1 MVDFLGIIGF
11 FLILLV
17 CFLVGKSVEKKHYQK
32 LEKREARLRHI
43 LVFNEKIPPHRVA
56 GQPFFLVS
64 GSVVMSGDYFKQ
76 VVASLKNF
84 FGGRLTSFEAMMDLG
99 RREAIVRMKEDAARR
114 GASMIFN
121 VRLET
126 ATLNQAQGKQG
137 LACAEHMAYGTAWV
151 VPKQE

>member
-1 MVDFLGIIGF
+1 MGNFIGIIGF
-11 FLILLV
+11 FLTLLV
-17 CFLVGKSVEKKHYQK
+17 CFLIGKSIEKKHYQE

-43 LVFNEKIPPHRVA
+43 LIFNEKIPPPRVA
-56 GQPFFLVS
+56 GQPFYLVS

-76 VVASLKNF
+76 VVAAMKNF

-99 RREAIVRMKEDAARR
+99 RREAVVRMKEDAARR

-137 LACAEHMAYGTAWV
+137 LACAEHMAYGTSWV
-151 VPKQE
+151 APKQE